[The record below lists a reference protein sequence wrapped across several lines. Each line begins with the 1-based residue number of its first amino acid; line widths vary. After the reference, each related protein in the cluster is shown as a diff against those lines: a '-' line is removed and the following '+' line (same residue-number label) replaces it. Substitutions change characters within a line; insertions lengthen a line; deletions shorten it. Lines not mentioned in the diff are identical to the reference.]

1 MNKTRFTFHTLAVC
15 ALLVFGTSL
24 ANAQSSRTWVSGV
37 GDDINPCSRT
47 APCKTFSGAQSKT
60 AINGEINAIDPGGF
74 GTITVVKSLTID
86 GTGTMAGILASSA
99 SAGSTINLTSSTT
112 TDPLRIVR
120 FRNLSFNGTGVLS
133 TVGTRTATRGINV
146 SSANTTPVKVVIEDV
161 VIDNFINEGI
171 LFAANGGDLVIEHS
185 YIRNN
190 GTAGIRVDSF
200 GANTVF
206 VTINNSY
213 SVLNAQEGIRFEDN
227 VKGTATNSTF
237 SNNTLN
243 GVAMVSTTT
252 ASTLNLDLSRV
263 SNNRQF
269 GVVTAGA
276 LGTIRLTGTEI
287 TDNVTNG
294 ISISSGS
301 VCTNQKNHITAP
313 TAAPN
318 CTFLDQ

>member
-1 MNKTRFTFHTLAVC
+1 CT
-15 ALLVFGTSL
+15 LLVFGTSL
-24 ANAQSSRTWVSGV
+24 ASAQSSRTWVSGV

-47 APCKTFSGAQSKT
+47 APCKTFSGAISKT
-60 AINGEINAIDPGGF
+60 ATNGEINAIDPGGF
-74 GTITVVKSLTID
+74 GTLTITKSLTVD
-86 GTGTMAGILASSA
+86 GTGTMAGILASGAAAGITVNITTAA
-99 SAGSTINLTSSTT
+99 S

-120 FRNLSFNGTGVLS
+120 LRNLSLNGTGV
-133 TVGTRTATRGINV
+133 VGGAGTRSATRGINV
-146 SSANTTPVKVVIEDV
+146 SSANASPVKVIIEDV

-171 LFAANGGDLVIEHS
+171 LFAGNGGDLVIDRS
-185 YIRNN
+185 SIRNN
-190 GTAGIRVDSF
+190 GTAGIRADSF

-206 VTINNSY
+206 VTVRNSY
-213 SVLNAQEGIRFEDN
+213 SGLNAQEGIRIEDN
-227 VKGTATNSTF
+227 VKGTATNSNF

-243 GVAMVSTTT
+243 GVAMVATTT
-252 ASTLNLDLSRV
+252 ASTLNIDLSQV

-276 LGTIRLTGTEI
+276 LGTIRLTGNEI

-301 VCTNQKNHITAP
+301 VCTNQKNHITTP
-313 TAAPN
+313 TMAAN